1 MIKKDK
7 SQSFFNKID
16 ENGQWFLYKANLRT
30 KTILIIALSI
40 IIIVSILISSLFIG
54 DIPTSFTNANLMPSF
69 EHIFGTDWMG
79 RDMFQRTISGLSIS
93 LTVGFI
99 ASIISTCLSIALG
112 LFSSFNKIADEIVA
126 GIIDLFGSIPHLIL
140 IIIISIMFGGGTIGV
155 IMGVGLTH
163 WTPLARV
170 LRSEIKEIKTSEYI
184 KLSKNFGKSKSW
196 IAIKHIFPLII
207 SQIIVGVILMFPHAI
222 MHEASITFLGFGLPP
237 HEPAIGVI
245 LSESVNYLSSG
256 YWWLAFYPGLSLLIV
271 VLLFDL
277 IGENV
282 EKLLNPETAQE

>member
-1 MIKKDK
+1 MIKKKNADDK
-7 SQSFFNKID
+7 K
-16 ENGQWFLYKANLRT
+16 QWFIYSANLRT
-30 KTILIIALSI
+30 KTLVIIAISALV
-40 IIIVSILISSLFIG
+40 IVSIFVCG
-54 DIPTSFTNANLMPSF
+54 YFVRDIPSSFANANQMPSL

-79 RDMFQRTISGLSIS
+79 RDMFQRTIAGLGLSIM
-93 LTVGFI
+93 VGFI
-99 ASIISTCLSIALG
+99 ASAVSTCISIILG
-112 LFSSFNKIADEIVA
+112 LFSSFNKFADECVA
-126 GIIDLFGSIPHLIL
+126 GIIDLFGSIPHILL
-140 IIIISIMFGGGTIGV
+140 IIIVSIMFGGGVYGV

-170 LRSEIKEIKTSEYI
+170 LRSEVKEIRTKEYI
-184 KLSKNFGKSKSW
+184 HLAQNLGKSRVW
-196 IAIKHIFPLII
+196 IALKHMLPLII

-222 MHEASITFLGFGLPP
+222 MHEAAITFLGFGLPP

-245 LSESVNYLSSG
+245 LAESMNYLSAG
-256 YWWLAFYPGLSLLIV
+256 YWWLAFYPGVSLLLV

>member
-1 MIKKDK
+1 MIKKKNDK
-7 SQSFFNKID
+7 
-16 ENGQWFLYKANLRT
+16 EQWFIYHANLRT
-30 KTILIIALSI
+30 KTLVIIALSAI
-40 IIIVSILISSLFIG
+40 IIISIFISGYFIR
-54 DIPTSFTNANLMPSF
+54 DIPTNFASANQMPSL
-69 EHIFGTDWMG
+69 EHLFGTDWMG
-79 RDMFQRTISGLSIS
+79 RDMFQRTIAGLGLS
-93 LTVGFI
+93 LMVGFI
-99 ASIISTCLSIALG
+99 ASVVSTFISIILG
-112 LFSSFNKIADEIVA
+112 LFSSFNKLSDEFVA
-126 GIIDLFGSIPHLIL
+126 GIIDLFGSIPHILL
-140 IIIISIMFGGGTIGV
+140 IILVSIMFGGGVFGV

-170 LRSEIKEIKTSEYI
+170 LRSEVKEISTKEYVH
-184 KLSKNFGKSKSW
+184 LAENLGKSKVW
-196 IAIKHIFPLII
+196 IAVKHILPLVV

-222 MHEASITFLGFGLPP
+222 MHEAAITFLGFGLPP

-245 LSESVNYLSSG
+245 LSESMHYLSSG

>member
-1 MIKKDK
+1 VIKKQTD
-7 SQSFFNKID
+7 NKK
-16 ENGQWFLYKANLRT
+16 QWFLYPANLRT
-30 KTILIIALSI
+30 KTIVIILISAIV
-40 IIIVSILISSLFIG
+40 IVSIFVSGYFVR
-54 DIPTSFTNANLMPSF
+54 DIPTSFISANQMPSF

-79 RDMFQRTISGLSIS
+79 RDMFQRTVAGLGLS
-93 LTVGFI
+93 LMVGFI
-99 ASIISTCLSIALG
+99 ASVVSTFISIILG
-112 LFSSFNKIADEIVA
+112 LFSSFNRFADELVA
-126 GIIDLFGSIPHLIL
+126 GIIDLFGSIPHILL
-140 IIIISIMFGGGTIGV
+140 IILVSIMFGGGVFGV

-170 LRSEIKEIKTSEYI
+170 LRSEVKEIKTKEYVH
-184 KLSKNFGKSKSW
+184 LAENLGRSKIW
-196 IAIKHIFPLII
+196 IAVKHILPLVV

-222 MHEASITFLGFGLPP
+222 MHEAAITFLGFGLPP

-245 LSESVNYLSSG
+245 LSESMNYLSSG
-256 YWWLAFYPGLSLLIV
+256 YWWLAFYPGMSLLIV